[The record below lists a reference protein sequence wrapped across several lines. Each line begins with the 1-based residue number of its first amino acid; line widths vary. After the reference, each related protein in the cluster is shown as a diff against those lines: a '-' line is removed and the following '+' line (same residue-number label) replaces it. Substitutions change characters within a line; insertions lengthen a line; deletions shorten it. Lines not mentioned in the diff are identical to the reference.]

1 MPVDAL
7 RPGCDF
13 GQHTF
18 GVFHGLEFA
27 FLLHGFGAGV
37 EEALSDEYPG
47 SSFSGGTRLTA
58 LMLTKPAFD
67 ICGMADVNP
76 SAGLRLEYVDMNH
89 AHLPNHAGGA
99 CSSSIHRLHL
109 CRGGGVYVLRVVN
122 PASSV
127 WAWLETAAVITDRGR
142 IAVGV
147 AGFEPTTFPPCGTRY
162 DQVAPHPEVV

>member
-47 SSFSGGTRLTA
+47 ASFSGGTRLTA
-58 LMLTKPAFD
+58 LMRTKPACD

-76 SAGLRLEYVDMNH
+76 SAGFRLEYVDMTH
-89 AHLPNHAGGA
+89 AHLPDHEGGA
-99 CSSSIHRLHL
+99 CPTIKHSHHI
-109 CRGGGVYVLRVVN
+109 CRGHG
-122 PASSV
+122 S
-127 WAWLETAAVITDRGR
+127 
-142 IAVGV
+142 
-147 AGFEPTTFPPCGTRY
+147 
-162 DQVAPHPEVV
+162 

>member
-47 SSFSGGTRLTA
+47 ASFSGGTRLTA

-76 SAGLRLEYVDMNH
+76 SAGFRLEYVDMNH
-89 AHLPNHAGGA
+89 DAPAKARRRCLLQKQTPPSVMSGWRDLNPRPLRPERSA
-99 CSSSIHRLHL
+99 RL
-109 CRGGGVYVLRVVN
+109 
-122 PASSV
+122 
-127 WAWLETAAVITDRGR
+127 
-142 IAVGV
+142 
-147 AGFEPTTFPPCGTRY
+147 
-162 DQVAPHPEVV
+162 